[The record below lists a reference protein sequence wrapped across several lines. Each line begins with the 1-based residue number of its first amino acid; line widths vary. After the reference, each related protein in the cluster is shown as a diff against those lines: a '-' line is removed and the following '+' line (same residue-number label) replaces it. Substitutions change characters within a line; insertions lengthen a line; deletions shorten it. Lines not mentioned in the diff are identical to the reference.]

1 MKASLK
7 QKAWKSIKWLL
18 VIILAFIAM
27 TWLGALLIQHVG
39 IDAINN
45 AQNKLDSLA
54 IFFFLFRL
62 GLYGLVW
69 YYWPALTRRAGSKRE
84 WIEEKTDLVISER
97 YKMIPWLLVLEALIV
112 GPTLFRLTGGN

>member
-1 MKASLK
+1 MNTGLK

-84 WIEEKTDLVISER
+84 WSEEKTDLVISER
-97 YKMIPWLLVLEALIV
+97 YKMIPWLLVLEALIS
-112 GPTLFRLTGGN
+112 GPIIMRQFA